1 MRYLPF
7 ILSFLFFFSGCDL
20 FTTREAEPPNQ
31 SRSNYQTPVTPE
43 LLVQNF
49 VNSLNDKN
57 LENYLL
63 SFSDPNFT
71 SKIFT
76 FSASSSAISQFPALA
91 NNWGV
96 RNEEQYFNNL
106 ITKVQKDQPITLNL
120 SNVSSSSQGDSL
132 FYTASY
138 FINIPSISA
147 DIQSNYQ
154 GELRFNMI
162 RDSRAIWT
170 IYFWQDT
177 KNSNLPSWSELKGRL
192 Y

>member
-1 MRYLPF
+1 MKMIFF
-7 ILSFLFFFSGCDL
+7 ILTITFLNGCDI
-20 FTTREAEPPNQ
+20 FSTRTPEPPNQ
-31 SRSNYQTPVTPE
+31 SRSNYQTPVTPN
-43 LLVQNF
+43 LLIQNL
-49 VNSLNDKN
+49 VNSLKDKN
-57 LENYLL
+57 LGNYLL

-71 SKIFT
+71 NKIFT

-120 SNVSSSSQGDSL
+120 TNTSSSPQGDSL

-138 FINIPSISA
+138 FISIPSIS
-147 DIQSNYQ
+147 SNIKSSYQ
-154 GELRFNMI
+154 GELRFSMI

-177 KNSNLPSWSELKGRL
+177 KSSNLPSWSELKGIL

>member
-1 MRYLPF
+1 MRIFLF
-7 ILSFLFFFSGCDL
+7 ILTFSFISGCDI
-20 FTTREAEPPNQ
+20 FSTREPEPPNK
-31 SRSNYQTPVTPE
+31 SRSNYETAVTPE
-43 LLVQNF
+43 LLIQNL
-49 VNSLNDKN
+49 VNSLSDKN

-71 SKIFT
+71 NKVFT

-120 SNVSSSSQGDSL
+120 SNVSSSPQGDSL

-147 DIQSNYQ
+147 DIKSNYQ
-154 GELRFNMI
+154 GELRFSMI

>member
-1 MRYLPF
+1 MSTKFL
-7 ILSFLFFFSGCDL
+7 ILTLLFVSGCDI
-20 FTTREAEPPNQ
+20 FSTRDAESPSQ
-31 SRSNYQTPVTPE
+31 SRSNYQTPVTPD
-43 LLVQNF
+43 LLIQNLI
-49 VNSLNDKN
+49 NSLTDKN
-57 LENYLL
+57 LENYLS

-76 FSASSSAISQFPALA
+76 FSASSSAISQFPSLA

-106 ITKVQKDQPITLNL
+106 ISKVASDQPITLNL
-120 SNVSSSSQGDSL
+120 SNVSSSPQGDSL

-138 FINIPSISA
+138 FINIAPISS

-177 KNSNLPSWSELKGRL
+177 KNSSLPSWSELKGRL

>member
-1 MRYLPF
+1 MRIFFF
-7 ILSFLFFFSGCDL
+7 ILAVLFINGCDL
-20 FTTREAEPPNQ
+20 FSTRDAELPNQ
-31 SRSNYQTPVTPE
+31 SRSNYQTPVTPDI
-43 LLVQNF
+43 LIQNLI
-49 VNSLNDKN
+49 NSLNDKN

-71 SKIFT
+71 NKIFS

-91 NNWGV
+91 NNWGIN
-96 RNEEQYFNNL
+96 NEQQYFNNL
-106 ITKVQKDQPITLNL
+106 ISKVQKDQPITLNL
-120 SNVSSSSQGDSL
+120 SNISSSPQGDSL

-147 DIQSNYQ
+147 DIQPNYQ
-154 GELRFNMI
+154 GELRFSMV

>member
-1 MRYLPF
+1 MRIKFLILTILF
-7 ILSFLFFFSGCDL
+7 ISGCDI
-20 FTTREAEPPNQ
+20 FTTRDAESPNT
-31 SRSNYQTPVTPE
+31 SRSNYQTPVTPD
-43 LLVQNF
+43 LLISNF
-49 VNSLNDKN
+49 INSLNDKN
-57 LENYLL
+57 LENYMS

-76 FSASSSAISQFPALA
+76 FSASSAAISQYPSLA
-91 NNWGV
+91 NNWNV
-96 RNEEQYFNNL
+96 SNEEQYFSNL
-106 ITKVQKDQPITLNL
+106 ITKVSSDQPITLNL
-120 SNVSSSSQGDSL
+120 SNISSSPQGDSL

-147 DIQSNYQ
+147 EIESNYQ
-154 GELRFNMI
+154 GELRFSMI

-177 KNSNLPSWSELKGRL
+177 KNSDLPSWSELKGRL

>member
-1 MRYLPF
+1 MRF
-7 ILSFLFFFSGCDL
+7 VFVILLLSILSGCDI
-20 FTTREAEPPNQ
+20 FTTRVAEPPNK
-31 SRSNYQTPVTPE
+31 SRSNYQTPVTPD
-43 LLVQNF
+43 LLIQNL
-49 VNSLNDKN
+49 VNSLKDKN

-71 SKIFT
+71 NKIFT

-96 RNEEQYFNNL
+96 RNEQQYFNNL
-106 ITKVQKDQPITLNL
+106 ISKVQKDQPITLNL
-120 SNVSSSSQGDSL
+120 SNTSSSPQGDSL

-138 FINIPSISA
+138 FISIPSISA
-147 DIQSNYQ
+147 DIKSNYQ
-154 GELRFNMI
+154 GELRFSMI

-177 KNSNLPSWSELKGRL
+177 KSSNLPSWSELKGRL

>member
-1 MRYLPF
+1 MRF
-7 ILSFLFFFSGCDL
+7 IFVILFLFFLSGCDI
-20 FTTREAEPPNQ
+20 FSTREVEPPNQ
-31 SRSNYQTPVTPE
+31 SRANYQTPVTPE
-43 LLVQNF
+43 LLIQNLI
-49 VNSLNDKN
+49 NSLTDKN

-71 SKIFT
+71 NRVFT
-76 FSASSSAISQFPALA
+76 FSASSSALSQFPALA

-106 ITKVQKDQPITLNL
+106 ISKVQKDQPITLNL
-120 SNVSSSSQGDSL
+120 TNISSSPQGDSL

-138 FINIPSISA
+138 FINIPNISA
-147 DIQSNYQ
+147 EIQSNYQ
-154 GELRFNMI
+154 GELSFSLI

-177 KNSNLPSWSELKGRL
+177 KNSNLLSWSELKGRL